1 MDLYAIDKL
10 MEETRQLAA
19 RYRQATGSVLPV
31 TAEIA
36 RFDAARA
43 LELRLNDDPSQP
55 YDATGSGE
63 HEDLRFIIKG
73 RAVFDPARSGQ
84 RIGQLNTRQDWDY
97 ALLVMFDADY
107 LPEEIY
113 QAHREDIEEALE
125 SRQSKQKKRGAMS
138 VAQFKIIGTRV
149 WSMEN
154 GREDAIWDNR
164 GPA

>member
-19 RYRQATGSVLPV
+19 RYRQTTGSVLPV

-43 LELRLNDDPSQP
+43 LNLQLEDDPAQTH
-55 YDATGSGE
+55 DATGTGE
-63 HEDLRFIIKG
+63 QRDIKFVIKG

-97 ALLVMFDADY
+97 ALLVLFDADY
-107 LPEEIY
+107 QPDEIF
-113 QAHREDIEEALE
+113 QAHREDIAEALE
-125 SRQSKQKKRGAMS
+125 NRQGKQKKRGAMS

-149 WSMEN
+149 WSMDNGPEN
-154 GREDAIWDNR
+154 EIWDNR
-164 GPA
+164 ESS